1 MGYMIKERSLRKTI
15 NVVYNVSLSLSIR
28 FHTRDYYVF
37 RKFFKN
43 DIRKIQVILNHLF
56 LSHSPLQK
64 AGLSPSIEQLISLS
78 NYLPN
83 LKLHDL
89 LVCNHVTIM

>member
-1 MGYMIKERSLRKTI
+1 M
-15 NVVYNVSLSLSIR
+15 SLSLSIR
-28 FHTRDYYVF
+28 FHARDYYVF

-56 LSHSPLQK
+56 LSHSLPLPPLQK
-64 AGLSPSIEQLISLS
+64 AGLSPSIEQLTSLS